1 MEQHEGFTQ
10 GGKHLVCKLQKSL
23 YNLKQLSRARNQK
36 LNAFLKNIEFV
47 KADEDYNMYVA
58 QVGDVKFFIVIYV
71 DDLIL
76 VCNNK
81 DKLLQVKDELFR
93 KFKMK
98 DFGICIYSLTWK
110 CKGTMHNIFCT
121 STKLGIS
128 RRFSNFF
135 AWRIVKLSKYH
146 LIPRQS

>member
-1 MEQHEGFTQ
+1 
-10 GGKHLVCKLQKSL
+10 
-23 YNLKQLSRARNQK
+23 LKQFSRARNQK

-47 KADEDYNMYVA
+47 KADEDYYMYVA

-71 DDLIL
+71 NYLIL
-76 VCNNK
+76 VCNKK
-81 DKLLQVKDELFR
+81 DKLLQMKDELFR

-98 DFGICIYSLTWK
+98 DFGICVYSLTWK
-110 CKGTMHNIFCT
+110 CKGIMDNIFCT

-128 RRFSNFF
+128 RRFSEKI
-135 AWRIVKLSKYH
+135 AWRIIKLSKYH